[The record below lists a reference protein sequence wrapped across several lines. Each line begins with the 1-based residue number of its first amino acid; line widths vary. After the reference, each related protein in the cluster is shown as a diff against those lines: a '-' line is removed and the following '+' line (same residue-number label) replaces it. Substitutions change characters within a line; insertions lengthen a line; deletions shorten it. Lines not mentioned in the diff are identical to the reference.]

1 MVEASP
7 GLKVPVALE
16 LPKPDER
23 LFDNKFIAKPER

>member
-16 LPKPDER
+16 LPKPEER
-23 LFDNKFIAKPER
+23 VFDNKFIARPER